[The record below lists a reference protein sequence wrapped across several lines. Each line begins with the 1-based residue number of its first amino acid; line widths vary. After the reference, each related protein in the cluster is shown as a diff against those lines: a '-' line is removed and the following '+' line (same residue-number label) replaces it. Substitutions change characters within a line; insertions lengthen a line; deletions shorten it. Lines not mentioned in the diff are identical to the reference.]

1 MSFYTVIYS
10 SLGMSASW
18 EIHEKVVK
26 ITEICWFFSGG
37 RWEWTWAPFRV
48 DFGTILGAVGRQN
61 RKKGDPETL
70 TKNDGTKSHAGLSG
84 ESRLRGGGGP

>member
-26 ITEICWFFSGG
+26 ITENCWFFSGG

-48 DFGTILGAVGRQN
+48 DFGTILGACGAQN

-70 TKNDGTKSHAGLSG
+70 TKNDGKQIMRAFPTDAG
-84 ESRLRGGGGP
+84 

>member
-26 ITEICWFFSGG
+26 INEIRRFFSGG
-37 RWEWTWAPFRV
+37 RWEWTWGQFRV
-48 DFGTILGAVGRQN
+48 DLGTILGALG
-61 RKKGDPETL
+61 
-70 TKNDGTKSHAGLSG
+70 A
-84 ESRLRGGGGP
+84 

>member
-37 RWEWTWAPFRV
+37 RWEWTWVPFRV
-48 DFGTILGAVGRQN
+48 DFGNHFGSMWLPKIG
-61 RKKGDPETL
+61 KKAIQKL
-70 TKNDGTKSHAGLSG
+70 
-84 ESRLRGGGGP
+84 

>member
-26 ITEICWFFSGG
+26 IGEISWFFSGG
-37 RWEWTWAPFRV
+37 RWEWTWAPFRM
-48 DFGTILGAVGRQN
+48 DFGTIFVAFGGQN
-61 RKKGDPETL
+61 PKKGDPETL
-70 TKNDGTKSHAGLSG
+70 TKNC
-84 ESRLRGGGGP
+84 

>member
-48 DFGTILGAVGRQN
+48 DFRTILGACGCPKSEKRRSRNLKEKQW
-61 RKKGDPETL
+61 KKETQDFPA
-70 TKNDGTKSHAGLSG
+70 NS
-84 ESRLRGGGGP
+84 E

>member
-1 MSFYTVIYS
+1 MSFYTVIYW

-26 ITEICWFFSGG
+26 IIEISCFFSGG

-48 DFGTILGAVGRQN
+48 DFGTLLVQLGAQN
-61 RKKGDPETL
+61 QKKGDPE
-70 TKNDGTKSHAGLSG
+70 S
-84 ESRLRGGGGP
+84 

>member
-1 MSFYTVIYS
+1 MSFYIVIYS

-48 DFGTILGAVGRQN
+48 DFGTLLGAVGCPKVEKMR
-61 RKKGDPETL
+61 
-70 TKNDGTKSHAGLSG
+70 
-84 ESRLRGGGGP
+84 SRNLIGK